1 MGFGIVPVIVNWLNW
16 KVTYHVSLMPQLV
29 AFEFSYDE
37 FVAID
42 FD

>member
-1 MGFGIVPVIVNWLNW
+1 MGSGIVPVIVNWLNW
-16 KVTYHVSLMPQLV
+16 NVTYQISLMPQLV

-37 FVAID
+37 FVEMD